1 MPIIPPRLD
10 DRSYE
15 DLVEELLARV
25 PAHTPEW
32 RPAEAGDP
40 GRTLL
45 ELFAWLAD
53 TVLYRANLV
62 PERQRLAFLQ
72 LLGLPLR
79 PAEPARGLLG
89 LSLDEAVPASAAVLS
104 AGSSVAGPVPFE
116 TVAEAVVQPLVGECY
131 CKRPLD
137 EQEREALADTIDEL
151 RDFYGLQGEV
161 ASYVT
166 TPVFHEGE
174 ARFDLVQDSV
184 DASLWM
190 ALLAPPGVDPGVL
203 RARLAGTDDDRRLLD
218 IGLVPD
224 AAGNDGMTQ
233 ASVVRR
239 ALRWSISTPRL
250 EQERPL
256 YHRLSPVFDR
266 SEALTRVG
274 VVRLR
279 LPADAS
285 EFGVLEGDARKESNA
300 GVGERPPRLDDP
312 ERLAR
317 LVAWLR
323 LRPEPG
329 TASLVLRWAGLN
341 AVEIDQR
348 QSVVERVVG
357 QSDGSADQC
366 IELGLTAVDPGSLRL
381 EVEEEGRGYVAWR
394 AIDDLAQAGRD
405 DAVFQLDAEAGTVCF
420 GDGVRG
426 RVPESGS
433 RIKLAF
439 ARAGGGRAG
448 NLPAG
453 TLRAIDAKGPDGRR
467 LGRPLKVFQPV
478 ATQGGADAETVAQAE
493 RRIPAHLRHRQRAVT
508 ADDYAALAFEVP
520 GLHLGR
526 VEVLPRFLPRQR
538 REEVPGVVSVMVLPA
553 KRGLQP
559 PNPRPDQASVNAV
572 HDYLAQRKPLTAELY
587 VIGCDYVPLAMAV
600 GIDVRAGFAPN
611 QVAHEVE
618 QAVRRYLWPLP
629 PLGPAGQGWPLG
641 REVAEGEL
649 EVVVAR
655 VSGVRSVNGI
665 TFFRRTAE
673 GGPWRRLERPSPCEP
688 VTLGLDPWQ
697 LPELLLVSVATDGSV
712 ATVMD
717 EGEAAPSGEST
728 PVAIPLVPEVC

>member
-1 MPIIPPRLD
+1 MPIRPPRLD

-25 PAHTPEW
+25 PAHTPDW
-32 RPAEAGDP
+32 RPAETGDP

-79 PAEPARGLLG
+79 PAEPARGLLA
-89 LSLDEAVPASAAVLS
+89 LSLDEAAAGPAAVLA
-104 AGSSVAGPVPFE
+104 AGSPVAGPVPFE

-131 CKRPLD
+131 CKRPLSA
-137 EQEREALADTIDEL
+137 QEREALADTIDQL
-151 RDFYGLQGEV
+151 RDFYEIQGEV

-184 DASLWM
+184 DGSLWM
-190 ALLAPPGVDPGVL
+190 ALLAPPGTDPNVL
-203 RARLAGTDDDRRLLD
+203 RERLAAADDDLRLLD
-218 IGLVPD
+218 IGLAPD
-224 AAGNDGMTQ
+224 IAGSDGMAQ
-233 ASVVRR
+233 AGAVRR

-250 EQERPL
+250 QGERPL
-256 YHRLSPVFDR
+256 YHRLNPVFDR
-266 SEALTRVG
+266 SEALTRAG

-279 LPADAS
+279 LPADAA

-329 TASLVLRWAGLN
+329 VASLVLRWAGLN

-348 QSVVERVVG
+348 QSVAERVLG
-357 QSDGSADQC
+357 QSDGSAEQC
-366 IELGLTAVDPGSLRL
+366 FELGLSAVDAASLRL
-381 EVEEEGRGYVAWR
+381 QVEEEGRGYVTWR
-394 AIDDLAQAGRD
+394 AVDDLAQAGRD

-426 RVPESGS
+426 RVPEPGS

-448 NLPAG
+448 NLPAA
-453 TLRAIDAKGPDGRR
+453 TLQAIDARGPDGRR
-467 LGRPLKVFQPV
+467 LGRPLKVLQPL

-538 REEVPGVVSVMVLPA
+538 REDVPGVVSVMVLPA
-553 KRGLQP
+553 KAGFQP

-587 VIGCDYVPLAMAV
+587 VIGCEYVPLAIAV
-600 GIDVRAGFAPN
+600 GIDVRDDVAPHR
-611 QVAHEVE
+611 VAHEVE

-629 PLGPAGQGWPLG
+629 PQGPTGQGWPLG
-641 REVAEGEL
+641 REVAAGEL

-655 VSGVRSVNGI
+655 VAGVRRVNGI
-665 TFFRRTAE
+665 ELFRRAAAA
-673 GGPWRRLERPSPCEP
+673 GPWRRLERPSPCES
-688 VTLGLDPWQ
+688 VSLGLDPWQ

-717 EGEAAPSGEST
+717 EGEAAPAAGSA